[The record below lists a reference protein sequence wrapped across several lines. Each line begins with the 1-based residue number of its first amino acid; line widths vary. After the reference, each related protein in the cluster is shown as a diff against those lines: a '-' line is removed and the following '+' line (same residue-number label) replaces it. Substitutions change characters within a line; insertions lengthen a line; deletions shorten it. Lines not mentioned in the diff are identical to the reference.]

1 MYEQMD
7 ITQFLYGVSLSDAD
21 FLMND
26 DQQIQ
31 YNEVCQ
37 ECANTCKQ
45 SFRCSI
51 VQCPYFTTSRK
62 GRARKIAAQ
71 G

>member
-7 ITQFLYGVSLSDAD
+7 ITQFLYGVSMNDVD
-21 FLMND
+21 FLMNEQ
-26 DQQIQ
+26 QQIE
-31 YNEVCQ
+31 YNEICQ
-37 ECANTCKQ
+37 ECSNSCKQ

-51 VQCPYFTTSRK
+51 VQCPYFCAARK
-62 GRARKIAAQ
+62 GRSRKAAVQ

>member
-7 ITQFLYGVSLSDAD
+7 ITQFLYGGSMNDVD

-26 DQQIQ
+26 QQQIE
-31 YNEVCQ
+31 YNEICQ
-37 ECANTCKQ
+37 ECSNTCKQ

-51 VQCPYFTTSRK
+51 VQCPYFSASRK
-62 GRARKIAAQ
+62 GRAKKVAMQ